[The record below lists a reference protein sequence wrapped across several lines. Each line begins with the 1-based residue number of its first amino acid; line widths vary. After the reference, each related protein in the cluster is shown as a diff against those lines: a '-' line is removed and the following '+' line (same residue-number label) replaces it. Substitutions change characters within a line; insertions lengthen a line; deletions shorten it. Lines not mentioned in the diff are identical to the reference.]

1 MRIDVMTDDNI
12 FEVEYKYDM
21 EVDALFINIKKDY
34 EYDTSIELDND
45 VIMDFDKNGFPVALE
60 VLNASS
66 VLKTPKY
73 SLNNINT
80 IKMNVD
86 INEKSIG
93 LKVVLGLTI
102 HNKNQ
107 IQSISTF
114 TSNDTGIPNIETELA
129 TV

>member
-1 MRIDVMTDDNI
+1 MTDDNI

-45 VIMDFDKNGFPVALE
+45 VIMDFDKNSVPVALE
-60 VLNASS
+60 VLNASR

-93 LKVVLGLTI
+93 LKVFLGVTI
-102 HNKNQ
+102 HNKEQ
-107 IQSISTF
+107 IHSVDTF

>member
-1 MRIDVMTDDNI
+1 MTDDNI

-45 VIMDFDKNGFPVALE
+45 VIMDFDKNSVPVALE
-60 VLNASS
+60 VLNASR
-66 VLKTPKY
+66 VLK
-73 SLNNINT
+73 
-80 IKMNVD
+80 
-86 INEKSIG
+86 KSIG
-93 LKVVLGLTI
+93 LKVFLGVTI
-102 HNKNQ
+102 HNKEQ
-107 IQSISTF
+107 IHSVDTF

>member
-1 MRIDVMTDDNI
+1 MTDDNI

-45 VIMDFDKNGFPVALE
+45 VIMDFDKNSVPVALE

-93 LKVVLGLTI
+93 LKVFLGVTI
-102 HNKNQ
+102 HNKEQ
-107 IQSISTF
+107 IHSVDTF